1 MGGNYAFDVSGQFY
15 STTTIYGYIMKE
27 SCNVSY
33 ETLMAI
39 LNSKLCWWFMSNT
52 GTVLAQGY
60 YRYKPAYLKPL
71 PIPQISKETDSEI
84 KSLVA
89 GLAKQ
94 DASNRKFLER
104 EIDIAIY
111 NLYSINDDDIELINR
126 TC

>member
-1 MGGNYAFDVSGQFY
+1 
-15 STTTIYGYIMKE
+15 
-27 SCNVSY
+27 
-33 ETLMAI
+33 MAI
-39 LNSKLCWWFMSNT
+39 LNSKLCWWFISNT

-60 YRYKPAYLKPL
+60 YRYKPAYLKSL

-94 DASNRKFLER
+94 DASNRRFLER
-104 EIDIAIY
+104 KIDIAIY

>member
-1 MGGNYAFDVSGQFY
+1 
-15 STTTIYGYIMKE
+15 
-27 SCNVSY
+27 
-33 ETLMAI
+33 
-39 LNSKLCWWFMSNT
+39 MSNT

-71 PIPQISKETDSEI
+71 PIPQISKGTDSEI

-94 DASNRKFLER
+94 DASNRRFLER
-104 EIDIAIY
+104 KIDIAIY